1 MIWHLVSLI
10 WNRKRQN
17 VLLAV
22 EIFFSF
28 LVLFGVAF
36 TGLKFADNWR
46 RPLGFDI
53 DRVWNI
59 NVVRTGPPRGP
70 AGVMATYQQIVAAAR
85 ELPQVEFAAAAN
97 TGPYGI
103 SNWRSGDELTD
114 GREAS
119 YDLNGVSDDFQ
130 RVVSLPLVHGRWFSR
145 EDDAD
150 ALKPVVINRRLARAF
165 FGTDDA
171 AGQIIRV
178 KRVPDEPPGAPRE
191 DKRVVGVVED
201 FRKNGEFADP
211 DNFLFFRMR
220 LDDAAKPPIIQN
232 LPNVLVIRVAPG
244 TTASFEEPLVK
255 RLQAASGGWT
265 FDVQPV
271 EQQRR
276 DALQRFATPLIA
288 IAIIAGFLL
297 LMVALGLTGVVWQS
311 VAQRTREF
319 GLRRAHGATMGN
331 VRRQVLGELAVLS
344 TLALVVAVSLVV
356 QLPLLPIDL
365 REYYLLAS
373 MSTGGGVFVA
383 SIALSVAAIY
393 LLTLLCGWYPSRLA
407 TRIQPA
413 DALHY
418 E

>member
-1 MIWHLVSLI
+1 MTRHLISLI

-28 LVLFGVAF
+28 LVLFGIAF

-53 DRVWNI
+53 DRVWNV
-59 NVVRTGPPRGP
+59 NVTRTGPPRGP
-70 AGVMATYQQIVAAAR
+70 ADVMTTYQQLVAAAR
-85 ELPQVEFAAAAN
+85 ELPQVESVAAAY
-97 TGPYGI
+97 TGPYGN
-103 SNWRSGDELTD
+103 SNWGSGDELTD
-114 GREAS
+114 GREAQ
-119 YDLNGVSDDFQ
+119 YELNGVTDDFLK
-130 RVVSLPLVHGRWFSR
+130 VLSLHLAHGRWFSC

-150 ALKPVVINRRLARAF
+150 TLKPVVINRRLARAF

-171 AGQIIRV
+171 AGRIIRV
-178 KRVPDEPPGAPRE
+178 KHVADESLLEPRE
-191 DKRVVGVVED
+191 DKRVIGVVDD
-201 FRKNGEFADP
+201 FRKNGEFSDP
-211 DNFLFFRMR
+211 GNFLFHRVR
-220 LDDAAKPPIIQN
+220 LDGGGKTPPVQL
-232 LPNVLVIRVAPG
+232 LPNVLVLRVAPG

-271 EQQRR
+271 AQLRQDMLQQ
-276 DALQRFATPLIA
+276 FCTPLIA

-297 LMVALGLTGVVWQS
+297 LMVALGLTGVVWLT

-319 GLRRAHGATMGN
+319 GLRRAHGATMAN

-344 TLALVVAVSLVV
+344 TLALLAAVFLVV

-365 REYYLLAS
+365 HEFYLLESMAS
-373 MSTGGGVFVA
+373 GGGVFVA

-413 DALHY
+413 EALHY